1 MKKLKIF
8 EDFSQNQLEESITT
22 ADIVDA
28 IKDELS
34 NVDID
39 VDMYETEIHD
49 VAKRIMEEFKQDL
62 AYISEKPLFLYLLE
76 ELRDKEGL

>member
-8 EDFSQNQLEESITT
+8 EDFNQENQMGESITI

-28 IKDELS
+28 IADELS

-39 VDMYETEIHD
+39 VNMYETEIHD

-62 AYISEKPLFLYLLE
+62 AYIGEKTQFLDLLDD
-76 ELRDKEGL
+76 LRNKE